1 MSEITLSQREAKVL
15 VSYLESFSDRLTK
28 EHAEEHSG
36 VAQVLLISA
45 IQDID
50 LQAVNL
56 KEQLEKVTASEPTY
70 EPILMAEA

>member
-1 MSEITLSQREAKVL
+1 MSEITLNQREAKVL
-15 VSYLESFSDRLTK
+15 VSYLEAFSDRLTK
-28 EHAEEHSG
+28 EHAEEYSG

-50 LQAVNL
+50 LLAVNL

-70 EPILMAEA
+70 EPIPMPEA